1 MKSNENIVFLG
12 MMGSGKTSMGLLIS
26 KKLNLNF
33 FDTDQNIEKE
43 TGMKISRIFET
54 KGEKFFRNCE
64 EKITLKILKK
74 SNAVISLGG
83 GAFINKKIQKEI
95 LTNHMSIWLRWDSET
110 LIKRINKSYKRP
122 IAINSSKE
130 ELKKFNYSFQN
141 NIKRINEM
149 DNQPAYKRL
158 GYNID
163 QSVEDEKNSPLTLD
177 KDKNDEVQLR
187 SNNSFLH
194 DNVD

>member
-130 ELKKFNYSFQN
+130 ELNDLIKK
-141 NIKRINEM
+141 
-149 DNQPAYKRL
+149 
-158 GYNID
+158 
-163 QSVEDEKNSPLTLD
+163 
-177 KDKNDEVQLR
+177 R
-187 SNNSFLH
+187 SNIYSKARYKINWENLTKSQIMSQVLKIYEIKK
-194 DNVD
+194 DNN

>member
-26 KKLNLNF
+26 KRLNLNF

-130 ELKKFNYSFQN
+130 ELNDLIKK
-141 NIKRINEM
+141 
-149 DNQPAYKRL
+149 
-158 GYNID
+158 
-163 QSVEDEKNSPLTLD
+163 
-177 KDKNDEVQLR
+177 R
-187 SNNSFLH
+187 SNIYSKARYKINWENLTKSQIMSQVLKIYEIKK
-194 DNVD
+194 DNN

>member
-12 MMGSGKTSMGLLIS
+12 MMGSGKTSIGLLIS
-26 KKLNLNF
+26 KRLNLNF

-130 ELKKFNYSFQN
+130 ELNDLIKK
-141 NIKRINEM
+141 
-149 DNQPAYKRL
+149 
-158 GYNID
+158 
-163 QSVEDEKNSPLTLD
+163 
-177 KDKNDEVQLR
+177 R
-187 SNNSFLH
+187 SNIYSKARYKVCLLYTSPSPR
-194 DNVD
+194 DRLLSRMPSSA